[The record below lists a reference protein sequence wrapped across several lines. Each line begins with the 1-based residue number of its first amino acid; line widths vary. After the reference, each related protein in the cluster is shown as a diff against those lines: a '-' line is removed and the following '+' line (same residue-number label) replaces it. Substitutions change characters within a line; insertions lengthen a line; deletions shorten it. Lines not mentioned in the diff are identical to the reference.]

1 MINLG
6 FEARSLVAA
15 GLEWK
20 EGVFYAA
27 DVRQVMIVWSF
38 RTVRRTVAGHL
49 ADVFENCANPRAGAA
64 DRTFVRRNARGMA
77 IFAFSGAWHP
87 SKP

>member
-20 EGVFYAA
+20 EGVFYAD

-38 RTVRRTVAGHL
+38 RSVRRTVAGDL
-49 ADVFENCANPRAGAA
+49 ADVFENCANSSAGAA
-64 DRTFVRRNARGMA
+64 DSEFTRRNARGMA
-77 IFAFSGAWHP
+77 IFAFTDAWHP